1 MANRNTLRTFYILIL
16 TQTFSLIGSRMT
28 GFAVAIKVFN
38 DTDQATPLTL
48 VAFLSVLPQVISANV
63 AGVLADRW
71 DRRYVMML
79 SDAGQAVATLLLLVS
94 FVSGAFELWHLY
106 VLTVF
111 RSIFDVFQGPAFD
124 AAVTMLVPDDHR
136 DRANAIRQLSGPS
149 SGLVAPVLAGLLFA
163 AVGAPGVMTIDL
175 FTFAV
180 AVIVVLLIRIPR
192 PARSEEG
199 RAAAGTMWKE
209 AQVGFRYLWQ
219 RRALMAL
226 LLNISLVNFLL
237 TGGMVLNTPYIL
249 RLTHSEAVLGTLM
262 GVTSAGAVAGGLIM
276 SAWGGTRPRI
286 HTIMPGLVLIG
297 VGLALYGVSRS
308 PVTLGLS
315 TFFMMLWVP
324 MINASFL
331 SVMQIKTPP
340 DLQGRVFAA
349 LSQVSLLLMP
359 LSYLIAGPLADRV
372 LEPAIGSGAWDLVA
386 PLVGRDPGAG
396 IGLIMLC
403 NGVLLS
409 VTSLAVYG
417 VPMIRHFEQTLP
429 DYAPV
434 GAGSGDEEAV
444 TDTGTFT
451 AATPSAAV

>member
-28 GFAVAIKVFN
+28 GLAVAIKVFN
-38 DTDQATPLTL
+38 DTNQATPLTL

-71 DRRYVMML
+71 DRRYVMVL
-79 SDAGQAVATLLLLVS
+79 SDAGQAVATLLLLIS
-94 FVSGAFELWHLY
+94 FVTGAFELWQLY

-111 RSIFDVFQGPAFD
+111 RAIFDVFQGPAFD
-124 AAVTMLVPDDHR
+124 AAVTMMVPDDHR

-163 AVGAPGVMTIDL
+163 AVGASGVMAIDL

-180 AVIVVLLIRIPR
+180 AVAVVLLIRIPR
-192 PARSEEG
+192 PAQTEEG

-219 RRALMAL
+219 HHALMAL

-249 RLTHSEAVLGTLM
+249 RLTGSEAVLGTLM
-262 GVTSAGAVAGGLIM
+262 GITSAGALVGGLIM

-297 VGLALYGVSRS
+297 IGLAFYGVSRS

-315 TFFMMLWVP
+315 TFFMMFWVP

-349 LSQVSLLLMP
+349 LSQISLLLMP

-372 LEPAIGSGAWDLVA
+372 LEPAVSSGAWDLVA
-386 PLVGRDPGAG
+386 PLVGREPGAG

-417 VPMIRHFEQTLP
+417 VTAIRRFEQTMP
-429 DYAPV
+429 DYTPV
-434 GAGSGDEEAV
+434 DETAGEEAEV
-444 TDTGTFT
+444 ETGAITT
-451 AATPSAAV
+451 ATPSTAV